1 MDARLREGITR
12 FEQGRYLEAQRIFEE
27 LRHETEGSDREFY
40 QGWALLAAALFH
52 RDRGNRT
59 GAQRCFDRARA
70 HWSAVGQEYGGLR
83 LDELLRGV
91 EEALGRD
98 WAQVRFDPDRT
109 GLAELDRRLGRRGVG
124 PGAPT
129 R

>member
-1 MDARLREGITR
+1 MDARLRDGIAR

-27 LRHETEGSDREFY
+27 LRHEAEGADREFY
-40 QGWALLAAALFH
+40 QGWTELAAALFH
-52 RDRGNRT
+52 RDRGNGT
-59 GAQRCFDRARA
+59 GARRCFERARA
-70 HWSAVGQEYGGLR
+70 HWLAVGEEHGGLR
-83 LDELLRGV
+83 PGEFLRAV

-98 WAQVRFDPDRT
+98 WARVRFDPDRT
-109 GLAELDRRLGRRGVG
+109 GLAELERRQVRRGAG